1 MFWAFAGLG
10 FCFARAGNAFWSL
23 LLQLAAQVLAPGVG
37 DVASALTSRAAS
49 AVGRL
54 SPKEKCVVFSSF
66 TISLTTT
73 PRSGPG
79 LTGVQFLRIWATLGF
94 CDHLHGILFVIRDC
108 FKSGLLGQPAI

>member
-1 MFWAFAGLG
+1 MRAESAF
-10 FCFARAGNAFWSL
+10 RSSL
-23 LLQLAAQVLAPGVG
+23 LHLAAQVLALGVG

-54 SPKEKCVVFSSF
+54 SPKEKCVVFSRF
-66 TISLTTT
+66 AIFVTTT

-79 LTGVQFLRIWATLGF
+79 LTGVQFLRTWATLGF